1 MNARSGPSS
10 WTRRLGDKLAAPLPG
25 GEDGERDDADQ
36 QGKPGSV
43 QQLGQVGGEEEQ
55 VDGDQDAAE
64 RQHDPERP
72 APLMTGVV
80 EEQQGRDGDRA
91 GHGGAV
97 GVGQRGRAPE
107 REHERKHRHQ
117 QQPVDERDVDLAD
130 HLFRGVFDAQPRQV
144 AESGGLVGDREGAGD
159 DGLGGDDRGHGGE
172 EDHREPGPARSQQ
185 EERAAG
191 VALVAQDEGALAH
204 VVQDAGG
211 EDDQQPGPPDRRA
224 AEVPHVRVY
233 RFGSGD
239 GQDDGGQR
247 EERGLE
253 MADQEADG
261 IGRGQ
266 CLQDLGVIGD
276 ATHAEHA
283 EHGEPDGH
291 DRSEQPPHRAR
302 AQPLRQE
309 QGDDDRHRDRD
320 DQAGD

>member
-1 MNARSGPSS
+1 MNAGSGPSS
-10 WTRRLGDKLAAPLPG
+10 RIRCSVTSSRPPLPG
-25 GEDGERDDADQ
+25 GEDDERDDADQ

-43 QQLGQVGGEEEQ
+43 RQLGQVGGEEEQ
-55 VDGDQDAAE
+55 VDGDQDAAA

-80 EEQQGRDGDRA
+80 EEQQGRAGDRA
-91 GHGGAV
+91 GHGRAV

-107 REHERKHRHQ
+107 REHEREHRDQ
-117 QQPVDERDVDLAD
+117 QQPVDERDVDLAH
-130 HLFRGVFDAQPRQV
+130 HLFRGVFDAQPGQV
-144 AESGGLVGDREGAGD
+144 AEPGRLLRDRVGAGD

-204 VVQDAGG
+204 VVEDAGR
-211 EDDQQPGPPDRRA
+211 EDRQQPGPPDRGA
-224 AEVPHVRVY
+224 AEMAHVRVQ
-233 RFGSGD
+233 RLSPGD

-261 IGRGQ
+261 IGGRQ
-266 CLQDLGVIGD
+266 RLQDLGVIGD
-276 ATHAEHA
+276 AA
-283 EHGEPDGH
+283 HG
-291 DRSEQPPHRAR
+291 RAR
-302 AQPLRQE
+302 RAR
-309 QGDDDRHRDRD
+309 
-320 DQAGD
+320 